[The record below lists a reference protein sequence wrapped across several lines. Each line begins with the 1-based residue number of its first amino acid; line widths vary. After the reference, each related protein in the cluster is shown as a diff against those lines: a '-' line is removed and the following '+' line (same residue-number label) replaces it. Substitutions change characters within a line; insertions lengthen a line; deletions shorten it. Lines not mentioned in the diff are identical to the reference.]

1 MKIEC
6 TFDTKIF
13 HNPMN
18 KYCIFRM
25 KTDDPLIPKEA
36 RGDRIYPDHLIRF
49 SAVGYELPM
58 TDVVKLVLEGDWE
71 KGKYGLQFVVEQ
83 WHEIVPETES
93 GVYNYLSSGLLKGI
107 GSKTAAE
114 IVARFGVN
122 SLKVIENTPEKL
134 LEIRGITPERLE
146 EIKLSYAESRALR
159 DIMTLLAPFKLTQ
172 RLHCEFISISVR
184 QVWRSFRKART
195 LCAVYLVLALPV
207 WTLSCRKMIATFTT
221 QCECRVLCSVRWITP
236 AMMVDTFL

>member
-6 TFDTKIF
+6 TFDSKIF

-114 IVARFGVN
+114 IVARFGIN

-159 DIMTLLAPFKLTQ
+159 DIMTLLSPFKLTPKLYTECLQ
-172 RLHCEFISISVR
+172 SLDRTKHMIEIKEGCIDGFFAFVRSVLER
-184 QVWRSFRKART
+184 RA
-195 LCAVYLVLALPV
+195 AL
-207 WTLSCRKMIATFTT
+207 
-221 QCECRVLCSVRWITP
+221 SVDVGLKFQKSDFEGW
-236 AMMVDTFL
+236 AEL

>member
-58 TDVVKLVLEGDWE
+58 TDVVKLVLEGDW
-71 KGKYGLQFVVEQ
+71 
-83 WHEIVPETES
+83 VPNFSMSPSAGTAS
-93 GVYNYLSSGLLKGI
+93 GMTFT
-107 GSKTAAE
+107 SKRAA
-114 IVARFGVN
+114 
-122 SLKVIENTPEKL
+122 S
-134 LEIRGITPERLE
+134 
-146 EIKLSYAESRALR
+146 
-159 DIMTLLAPFKLTQ
+159 
-172 RLHCEFISISVR
+172 
-184 QVWRSFRKART
+184 KAR
-195 LCAVYLVLALPV
+195 
-207 WTLSCRKMIATFTT
+207 
-221 QCECRVLCSVRWITP
+221 
-236 AMMVDTFL
+236 